1 MRFFVVLGII
11 IFQGLFSVSE
21 TISHRTLHAA
31 DDVFRAGAAAI
42 DLTPGDGVSL
52 NGPIS
57 KPGPVRGIHD
67 RLHSRAI
74 VMQLGE
80 TTFAI
85 CVNDLC
91 MADREVIDNAK
102 KIVEKQIGIPPHQQL
117 ISSTHTHAAPRVS
130 RISTRQADE
139 DYRVF
144 AAKTM
149 AKAIITA
156 HENLAPAKMAVE
168 QFELPDAIACRRFL
182 CEPGSVNVNPFGV
195 GGERIKS
202 VAGRSSAVIR
212 PAGPTDPEFSV
223 LSLQHLDGTPLAV
236 LGNFSVH
243 YCGGY
248 AGGQVSA
255 DYFGSYARKLEESL
269 TTKNNHPK
277 FVGIMS
283 NGTSGDT
290 GSFTNREKKKYAPWE
305 RMQHWGNLLAE
316 SSLANL
322 ENAGYKIPQR
332 LNVSSS
338 ELKLKVR
345 KPSPE
350 RIAWAKELLSDPKAK
365 GPHRWSRVYANE
377 TLHLADYPDE
387 TSLMLQAIQIGDTLI
402 TSCPCEVFAGTG
414 VKIKEGAPFKKSF
427 TIELANGYSGYLPSE
442 EQHNLGGYE
451 TWPARSSHLE
461 VKAEEKIRLELLL
474 LQDTA
479 TDPSL

>member
-1 MRFFVVLGII
+1 MRFLVFVSVFVFQSFVPICVSAANRQFVVAN
-11 IFQGLFSVSE
+11 
-21 TISHRTLHAA
+21 H
-31 DDVFRAGAAAI
+31 VFRSGAAAV
-42 DLTPGDGVSL
+42 DLTPGEGVSL

-80 TTFAI
+80 TTIAI

-102 KIVEKQIGIPPHQQL
+102 KIVEKRIGIPPHQQL

-130 RISTRQADE
+130 RISTRQADD

-144 AAKTM
+144 TAETM
-149 AKAIITA
+149 AEAIITA
-156 HENLAPAKMAVE
+156 HGNLAPAKIAVE
-168 QFELPDAIACRRFL
+168 QFLLPDAIACRRFL
-182 CEPGSVNVNPFGV
+182 CEPGSVDVNPFGV

-223 LSLQHLDGTPLAV
+223 LSFQHLDGTPLAV

-255 DYFGSYARKLEESL
+255 DYFGIYARKLEESL
-269 TTKNNHPK
+269 STKSDYPK

-290 GSFTNREKKKYAPWE
+290 GSFSNKEKKKYAPWE
-305 RMQHWGNLLAE
+305 RMLHWGNFLAE
-316 SSLANL
+316 QSLTNL
-322 ENAGYKIPQR
+322 EASEHKIPQR

-345 KPSPE
+345 KPNAE
-350 RIAWAKELLSDPKAK
+350 RIAWAKKLLSDSKAN

-377 TLHLADYPDE
+377 TLHLADYPEE
-387 TSLMLQAIQIGDTLI
+387 TSLMLQAIQIGETLI

-414 VKIKEGAPFKKSF
+414 VKIKEGSPFKKSF
-427 TIELANGYSGYLPSE
+427 TIELANGYSGYLPSA